1 MLTPEQGIAG
11 AILVCLIGAALAL
24 ALAPKKRTAG
34 WAAFAATSI
43 SGLFVVNAVARVLAD
58 GPSTEPAQ
66 FLQMPLLGFALRLHV
81 DGLSAVF
88 LLLAVF
94 VAVATAMYGISYMD
108 HYPEYN
114 VRRYY
119 PHFLLFLAAMYGLL
133 TTTDMMW
140 FFFIFWQMMTLPGY
154 ALIRYEHRIRQNVIA
169 ANKYML
175 MMQIACVATMAGA
188 ELLAWGEGSVSPTGG
203 LKYDFESVKV
213 GLPTL
218 LEARPVTAAIAFAL
232 FLVGFGIKMGMWPF
246 GQFWLPDAHPAA
258 PSPVSAMLSGVMIK
272 TGAYGLMR
280 YFLWLPAD
288 VGSARFHMGF
298 WGALVVVLGTITLFT
313 GAAQAL
319 KQEQSKRLLAFSSI
333 GQIGYIMLGTG
344 ACMALLADGNC
355 SASALA
361 IVGFTGA
368 LFHVLNH
375 GLFKALLFLNAG
387 SLIHATGTQDLN
399 RMGGLMRFMPVTALT
414 ALVGSL
420 SISGVP
426 LLNGFASKWHI
437 YVACIE
443 GSASVRYLAVCGL
456 AAIFTSAITLALFIK
471 FYGASFASHSST
483 LVRNRVATRGRIEVG
498 TLMQLPQIFLA
509 LACILLG
516 LWPALGTGLLAKAL
530 RMSHSGL
537 LGDVAGATGVSRGAW
552 LGLTAA
558 DGSAQFAPSGLAG
571 LLMGGLLVAV
581 LISRAGGAKRRS
593 AEPWLCGYAQQSEH
607 NRYRAHGYYWELKRL
622 VAQVAGGQIK
632 GAVCTGQNHSF
643 MRQAKASESSSRNSQ
658 HPGFKEQKTLDS
670 EMPVWSVIEEK
681 AESDRGPESQSGL
694 GGDR

>member
-1 MLTPEQGIAG
+1 VLTPEQGIAG

-24 ALAPKKRTAG
+24 ALAHNRRTAG
-34 WAAFAATSI
+34 WAAFVATSI
-43 SGLFVVNAVARVLAD
+43 SGLFVINAVVCVLAD

-88 LLLAVF
+88 LLLAVL

-119 PHFLLFLAAMYGLL
+119 PYFLLFLAAMYGLL

-188 ELLAWGEGSVSPTGG
+188 ELLVWGEGSVSATGG
-203 LKYDFESVKV
+203 LKYDFETVKV

-218 LEARPVTAAIAFAL
+218 LEARPVTAALAFAL
-232 FLVGFGIKMGMWPF
+232 FLAGFGIKMGMWPF

-280 YFLWLPAD
+280 YFIWLPAD
-288 VGSARFHMGF
+288 GGTARFHMGF
-298 WGALVVVLGTITLFT
+298 WGALVVALGTITLFT

-344 ACMALLADGNC
+344 ACMALLATGDS
-355 SASALA
+355 SAGALA

-375 GLFKALLFLNAG
+375 GCFKALLFLNAG

-399 RMGGLMRFMPVTALT
+399 RMGGLMRFMPVTAVT

-437 YVACIE
+437 YVACIQ

-456 AAIFTSAITLALFIK
+456 VAIFTSAITLALFIK
-471 FYGASFASHSST
+471 FYGASFASRSSAQ
-483 LVRNRVATRGRIEVG
+483 VRDRLAARGRLEVG
-498 TLMQLPQIFLA
+498 TLMQLPQVFLA
-509 LACILLG
+509 LTCILLG
-516 LWPALGTGLLAKAL
+516 MWPTMGTGLLAKAL

-537 LGDVAGATGVSRGAW
+537 LGDMAGATGVSRGAW
-552 LGLTAA
+552 SRLTAA
-558 DGSAQFAPSGLAG
+558 DGSAQFAPAGLAG
-571 LLMGGLLVAV
+571 LLIGGLFVAV
-581 LISRAGGAKRRS
+581 LIGRAGGAKRRS
-593 AEPWLCGYAQQSEH
+593 AEPWLCGYARQSEH

-622 VAQVAGGQIK
+622 VARVGGGQSKSAIC
-632 GAVCTGQNHSF
+632 AHQNHSF
-643 MRQAKASESSSRNSQ
+643 MGNREAWESSTRDSQ
-658 HPGFKEQKTLDS
+658 KAGFTGEKTPDP

-681 AESDRGPESQSGL
+681 AKPNRGPESHGGSD
-694 GGDR
+694 GDR

>member
-1 MLTPEQGIAG
+1 MMEVQGGCMVFTPEQGIAG
-11 AILVCLIGAALAL
+11 AILVCLIGAAFALTLAQNR
-24 ALAPKKRTAG
+24 RTAG
-34 WAAFAATSI
+34 WATFAATSI
-43 SGLFVVNAVARVLAD
+43 SGLFVISAVVRVLAG
-58 GPSTEPAQ
+58 GPSTEPAR

-88 LLLAVF
+88 LLLAVL
-94 VAVATAMYGISYMD
+94 VAVATAVYGITYMD

-154 ALIRYEHRIRQNVIA
+154 ALIRYEHRVRQNVTA
-169 ANKYML
+169 ANKYLL

-188 ELLAWGEGSVSPTGG
+188 ELLAWGKGSISATDG
-203 LKYDFESVKV
+203 LKYDFETVKV

-218 LEARPVTAAIAFAL
+218 LEARPATTALAFAL
-232 FLVGFGIKMGMWPF
+232 FLAGFGIKMGMWPF
-246 GQFWLPDAHPAA
+246 GQIWLPDAHPAA

-280 YFLWLPAD
+280 YFIWLPAD
-288 VGSARFHMGF
+288 CGTARFGMGF
-298 WGALVVVLGTITLFT
+298 WGGLVVVLGTVTLFT

-319 KQEQSKRLLAFSSI
+319 RQEQSKRLLAFSSI

-344 ACMALLADGNC
+344 ACMALLATGDSG
-355 SASALA
+355 AGALA
-361 IVGFTGA
+361 VIGFTGA

-387 SLIHATGTQDLN
+387 SLMHATGTQDLN
-399 RMGGLMRFMPVTALT
+399 RMGGLMRFMPVTAAT

-437 YVACIE
+437 YVTCIK
-443 GSASVRYLAVCGL
+443 GSACVWYLAVCGL
-456 AAIFTSAITLALFIK
+456 AAILTSAITLALFIK
-471 FYGASFASHSST
+471 FYGASFASRSSK
-483 LVRNRVATRGRIEVG
+483 LVKDRVAARGRLEVG
-498 TLMQLPQIFLA
+498 ILMQLPQVFLA

-516 LWPALGTGLLAKAL
+516 MWPALGTGLVASAL

-537 LGDVAGATGVSRGAW
+537 LGDTVGAIAISRGAW
-552 LGLTAA
+552 WGITFA
-558 DGSAQFAPSGLAG
+558 DGTAQFAPAGLAA
-571 LLMGGLLVAV
+571 LLMSGLLVAV
-581 LISRAGGAKRRS
+581 LASRAGGAKRRR
-593 AEPWLCGYAQQSEH
+593 AEPWLCGYARDSEH

-622 VAQVAGGQIK
+622 VAQAGG
-632 GAVCTGQNHSF
+632 G
-643 MRQAKASESSSRNSQ
+643 RSESAVWTRQNQSFKRKGEAGQSSSQ
-658 HPGFKEQKTLDS
+658 EIEQAGSPEQKTLGAQ
-670 EMPVWSVIEEK
+670 MPVWSVIEEK
-681 AESDRGPESQSGL
+681 TARNRGPE
-694 GGDR
+694 